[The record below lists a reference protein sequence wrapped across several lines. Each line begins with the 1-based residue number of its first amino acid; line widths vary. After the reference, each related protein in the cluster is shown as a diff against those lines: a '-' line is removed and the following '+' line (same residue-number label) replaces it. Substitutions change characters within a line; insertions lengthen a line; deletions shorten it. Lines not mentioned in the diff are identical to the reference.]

1 PNQNQN
7 AQLTYDEDTGFFS
20 LKVRKDLGLMKDETD
35 KFFTLEHLNF
45 KHHRQKLIETM
56 KEAKT
61 PITIRILR
69 RENKWYMQVIFT
81 WVSEPNTQVTKSE
94 YGSIGL
100 DFNDGFIEASEVDHY
115 GNLVYQVH
123 YKLKHHGTGNK
134 AKSEMQVIAKK
145 LSDYAL
151 EVMKPIVIEDLNF
164 KKTKAKTSK
173 NTTGKTYNKMLHAF
187 DYSRYKKLLEN
198 VCHRKKLELIFVNPA
213 YTSIIGERK
222 FGNRMKLNRH
232 QAASFVIARRGIGFV
247 DNI

>member
-45 KHHRQKLIETM
+45 KHHRQKVIEIL
-56 KEAKT
+56 EQADT

-69 RENKWYMQVIFT
+69 RKNKWYVQVIFT
-81 WVSEPNTQVTKSE
+81 WKNEPNTQVTKSE

-115 GNLVYQVH
+115 GNLVHQVH
-123 YKLKHHGTGNK
+123 YELKYHGTGNK
-134 AKSEMQVIAKK
+134 AKSEMQMIAKR
-145 LSDYAL
+145 LSDSAL
-151 EVMKPIVIEDLNF
+151 KVMKSIVIDDLNF
-164 KKTKAKTSK
+164 KKTKAKTSR
-173 NTTGKTYNKMLHAF
+173 NTTEKTYNKMIHAF

-198 VCHRKKLELIFVNPA
+198 VCHKELIELIFVNPA

-222 FGNRMKLNRH
+222 FGHRMKLNRH
-232 QAASFVIARRGIGFV
+232 QAASFVIARKGIGFV
-247 DNI
+247 DSI